1 MSNSHHRR
9 MENDKL
15 IKDHYGL
22 IENEKLFENIN
33 DNTSIVIKDLLK
45 ANVKLAINFVNDKV

>member
-1 MSNSHHRR
+1 